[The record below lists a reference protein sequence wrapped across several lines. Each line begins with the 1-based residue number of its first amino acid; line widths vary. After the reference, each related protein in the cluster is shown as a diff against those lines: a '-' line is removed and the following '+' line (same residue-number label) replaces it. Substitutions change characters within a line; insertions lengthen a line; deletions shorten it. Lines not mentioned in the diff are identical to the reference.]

1 MKRTMIIL
9 TMLRAFWRSL
19 VRLIRDKHGEM
30 SVPRVVTEIFK
41 DFPDVVTPA
50 NLQKMLAIG
59 RNTVYELLRAGIIPS
74 VKIGKQIRISK
85 QAVIDYLHNQNKA
98 KGI

>member
-1 MKRTMIIL
+1 MVKSAITIL
-9 TMLRAFWRSL
+9 TTLRSFWRSI
-19 VRLIRDKHGEM
+19 VRLLRDKRGEM
-30 SVPRVVTEIFK
+30 NVPRIVTDMFN

-50 NLQKMLAIG
+50 NLQKMLTIG

-85 QAVIDYLHNQNKA
+85 QSVIDYLHNQK
-98 KGI
+98 

>member
-19 VRLIRDKHGEM
+19 VRLIRDKSGEM
-30 SVPRVVTEIFK
+30 SVPRIVTEMFK

-50 NLQKMLAIG
+50 NLQKMLAVG

-85 QAVIDYLHNQNKA
+85 QAVIDYLHNRK
-98 KGI
+98 